1 MCAGVY
7 WNCTFGAFSLTVTSV
22 ALLAV
27 TVSTEPKN
35 AASCE
40 PDFGFM

>member
-1 MCAGVY
+1 MWAGVY
-7 WNCTFGAFSLTVTSV
+7 WNCTFGDFSFTVTSLSLV
-22 ALLAV
+22 AA
-27 TVSTEPKN
+27 TVSTELKN